1 MWGVELE
8 MIRVRVRLFSILRE
22 RAAREELELVLA
34 QNSSCRDAL
43 LRLKSIF
50 GFPESIL
57 ERSLVAVNG
66 VYAGRDTSLSNED
79 ELALLPPVSGG

>member
-1 MWGVELE
+1 
-8 MIRVRVRLFSILRE
+8 MIRVRVKLFSILKE
-22 RAAREELELVLA
+22 SAARGELELLLA
-34 QNSSCRDAL
+34 KNSTCCDAIG
-43 LRLKSIF
+43 RLKSIF

-66 VYAGRDTSLSNED
+66 VYVGRDTSLSNED

>member
-1 MWGVELE
+1 MWEVEPR
-8 MIRVRVRLFSILRE
+8 MIRVRVKLFSILRE
-22 RAAREELELVLA
+22 RAALGELELLLNK
-34 QNSSCRDAL
+34 NSCCRDAI

-50 GFPESIL
+50 EFPESIL

-66 VYAGRDTSLSNED
+66 VYATGDTFLLDED